1 MRGFVFNLRRPIWQ
15 DQRVRHAVMLAF
27 DFDSLNKELFYDQ
40 YQRIRSYFAK
50 SELASIGIPNA
61 DERSLLETFRG
72 QIADDIFTK
81 PYELPGNEN
90 SVARQR
96 NLREARRLLSDA
108 GWVLTNGRLLD
119 KQSGKPF
126 IFEILVNNPSW
137 LAICQPFIATLKHLG
152 IRATLNA
159 MDDPQFGPRR
169 DRFDFD
175 MIAAHWPASDS
186 PGLEQR
192 AFWGSA
198 AAEQPGS
205 FNWAGIKRP
214 AIDRTIDSLV
224 SSPDRRALV
233 TRVHVLDRLL
243 QWSDLLIPQ
252 WYMPTDHVAVWDK
265 FGMPPI
271 VPEQGAQLLTWWI
284 APEKPT
290 LPAKWEPKGRP

>member
-1 MRGFVFNLRRPIWQ
+1 
-15 DQRVRHAVMLAF
+15 
-27 DFDSLNKELFYDQ
+27 
-40 YQRIRSYFAK
+40 
-50 SELASIGIPNA
+50 
-61 DERSLLETFRG
+61 
-72 QIADDIFTK
+72 
-81 PYELPGNEN
+81 
-90 SVARQR
+90 
-96 NLREARRLLSDA
+96 
-108 GWVLTNGRLLD
+108 
-119 KQSGKPF
+119 
-126 IFEILVNNPSW
+126 
-137 LAICQPFIATLKHLG
+137 
-152 IRATLNA
+152 
-159 MDDPQFGPRR
+159 
-169 DRFDFD
+169 

-205 FNWAGIKRP
+205 FNWAGIKSP